1 MITLAIDARMIVS
14 SGIGTIIVNVSPR
27 LVARNPGWH
36 FQLLGDPAIMARFD
50 FSRAENVEVVP
61 FMAPIY
67 TVAEQTGFPVARLA
81 ESRILWSP
89 NYQTPLRW
97 KKKMLVNV
105 NDLAH
110 LVLPQLRGSAAKQ
123 LYARAMFARVRR
135 RADAIVHIS
144 QFTADEFHRLVG
156 WPRGV
161 ERIIHCGVDEAW
173 FSIPPGS
180 ARPRPYILFVGNV
193 KQHKNLSRLLDAYDR
208 IKADIPH
215 DLVIAG
221 RKEGFITGDNAV
233 LNRIDQFAGRVAFT
247 GYISDAAMKQLYG
260 GADALVL
267 PSLYEGF
274 GLPPVEAMAACVP
287 ALVSRAASLPE
298 VCQDAALY
306 CDPLDV
312 ADIAAQLRRIIT
324 DQPLRE
330 TLKAK
335 GLVRARELD
344 WDTCTQAYEK
354 LINNLL
360 GSGPNIL

>member
-1 MITLAIDARMIVS
+1 MSGIAIDARMILS
-14 SGIGTIIVNVSPR
+14 SGIGTIIANVAPR
-27 LVARNPGWH
+27 LIARNPGWR
-36 FQLLGDPAIMARFD
+36 FQIVGDPGILAGFALTG
-50 FSRAENVEVVP
+50 APNVEVVP
-61 FMAPIY
+61 FTAPIY
-67 TVAEQTGFPVARLA
+67 TIAEQTGFPVAQLA
-81 ESRILWSP
+81 GSAILWSP

-97 KKKMLVNV
+97 KKKLLVNV
-105 NDLAH
+105 NDMAH
-110 LVLPQLRGSAAKQ
+110 LVLPEMRNSLAKQ
-123 LYARAMFARVRR
+123 LYARAMFARVRA
-135 RADAIVHIS
+135 RADVVAYIS

-156 WPRGV
+156 RPRGV

-312 ADIAAQLRRIIT
+312 ADIAAQLGRIIT

-335 GLVRARELD
+335 GLVRARQLS
-344 WDTCTQAYEK
+344 WDSCAQAYETA
-354 LINNLL
+354 INYLL
-360 GSGPNIL
+360 G